1 MGIKFKVKICD
12 ILRVPEVVGA
22 VRTQKAYANIV
33 HKKMTDRRQLPLKAE
48 FFEQWIPEK
57 AAKAR
62 P

>member
-1 MGIKFKVKICD
+1 
-12 ILRVPEVVGA
+12 VPEVVGA